1 MSDVRLNNICKVY
14 DSRERGRGGVLAV
27 KNFSMDI
34 RDGEFIVFG
43 PFRVRQIYYPAYD
56 CGA

>member
-34 RDGEFIVFG
+34 HDGEFRTRI
-43 PFRVRQIYYPAYD
+43 
-56 CGA
+56 